1 MSNSLKIIIDFVVLA
16 VIYLAVFFHRWRA
29 KEKTKLLVN
38 TIMYIYVSLVL
49 YFTLMPIVVSLP
61 YIFNHPY
68 KPMNLLPFADYFA
81 GRGDTVRQI
90 ILNIMLMMPFGFLV
104 PLVKKQNMLSCL
116 SWAFL
121 FSLGIE
127 LFQPLLSGFRIA
139 DITDL
144 ITNTTGALLGCLL
157 YIVFKPLVNKIML
170 HLEQI

>member
-68 KPMNLLPFADYFA
+68 KPMNLLPLLIILRA
-81 GRGDTVRQI
+81 DTVP
-90 ILNIMLMMPFGFLV
+90 NYTEYNVDDAVWFLV
-104 PLVKKQNMLSCL
+104 PL
-116 SWAFL
+116 
-121 FSLGIE
+121 
-127 LFQPLLSGFRIA
+127 
-139 DITDL
+139 
-144 ITNTTGALLGCLL
+144 
-157 YIVFKPLVNKIML
+157 
-170 HLEQI
+170 